1 MRRGR
6 TVSSLRGAR
15 VFQALLGRGV
25 RVRAGAFRA
34 CALPGPGGLRVG
46 FAISRRRV
54 PRAVDRNR
62 LKRLVRTSLRETEV
76 VLDGQDILVL
86 AEREAA
92 ALGNAQVRTQLEA
105 LWQALARRTRSR
117 QTVERSP

>member
-1 MRRGR
+1 M
-6 TVSSLRGAR
+6 SCLRGAR
-15 VFQALLGRGV
+15 VFQAVLDRGV

-34 CALPGPGGLRVG
+34 CALLGPAGVRVG

-62 LKRLVRTSLRETEV
+62 LKRLVRVSLRETGAALDAQDIV
-76 VLDGQDILVL
+76 VL
-86 AEREAA
+86 ANSEAA
-92 ALGNAQVRTQLEA
+92 RLGNAEVRAQLEG
-105 LWQALARRTRSR
+105 LWQALARRKRSR